1 MIAASV
7 ETTDGGPVQCPGTLR
22 TCRILCKSFRQVL
35 VAKMRMP
42 GSLVSSSIAAV
53 GARHFLPCCR
63 RGRDTLLPLSL
74 TSRHGAWGNAWS
86 HVQQSAS
93 SPPRRCARASGTRR
107 GGTWTP
113 KLQAD
118 RFAGFQHVRETG
130 PLRRRAVEDI
140 ALRGGHGEGGR
151 CQELY
156 ERKGIHRTL
165 GSGGER
171 GKAYIIGGPRDL
183 TAGSPTG
190 SGADGPSHHVRRST
204 VEAPGTR

>member
-1 MIAASV
+1 MWNASAILRSSAYAAGGILA
-7 ETTDGGPVQCPGTLR
+7 TTISR
-22 TCRILCKSFRQVL
+22 TCRILAKSFRQVL

-42 GSLVSSSIAAV
+42 GSLVSSSIAA
-53 GARHFLPCCR
+53 
-63 RGRDTLLPLSL
+63 

-93 SPPRRCARASGTRR
+93 SPPRRCARASGTRRAFGFDIQSSYGMR

-140 ALRGGHGEGGR
+140 APGIKNYMNARVYTEHWEAGENGAR
-151 CQELY
+151 
-156 ERKGIHRTL
+156 RT
-165 GSGGER
+165 
-171 GKAYIIGGPRDL
+171 
-183 TAGSPTG
+183 
-190 SGADGPSHHVRRST
+190 
-204 VEAPGTR
+204 